1 MYVTF
6 SFKNKFYIFYLIPS
20 SQSYKG
26 IIITI
31 NLLIMKLWFYLAKTV
46 TLANDVTV
54 IERKYFMVS
63 NTIIFSLYY
72 LDIMNV
78 ISRILYIK

>member
-1 MYVTF
+1 
-6 SFKNKFYIFYLIPS
+6 
-20 SQSYKG
+20 
-26 IIITI
+26 
-31 NLLIMKLWFYLAKTV
+31 MKLWFYLAKTV